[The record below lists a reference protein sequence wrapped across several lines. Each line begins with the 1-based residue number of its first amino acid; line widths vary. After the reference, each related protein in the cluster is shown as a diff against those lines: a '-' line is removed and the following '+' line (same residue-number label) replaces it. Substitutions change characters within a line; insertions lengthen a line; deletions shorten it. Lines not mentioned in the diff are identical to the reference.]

1 MFSKFSFVN
10 KLMIGIRENAF
21 ELKTKE
27 TRNKFNPGLTADRPS
42 NNWAQQYTVTT

>member
-1 MFSKFSFVN
+1 MLLNALKYN
-10 KLMIGIRENAF
+10 EKIIRENAF

-27 TRNKFNPGLTADRPS
+27 TRNKFNPGGADRPS